1 MTDLGVRLPLRV
13 RRLNGECIAV
23 EDATGARLACM
34 YMDTDETRRR
44 SRQSL
49 APAQAEAIA
58 KVIARSLTAHI
69 EGGIVPDA
77 GADTDPG

>member
-1 MTDLGVRLPLRV
+1 MIDLGISLPLRI

-23 EDATGARLACM
+23 EDAAGTQVACM
-34 YMDTDETRRR
+34 YTDTDETRRR

-49 APAQAEAIA
+49 EPGQAEAIA

-69 EGGIVPDA
+69 EGGIVPE
-77 GADTDPG
+77 PG